1 LWDFACGFSMCL
13 PCIDG
18 HSFSHSMITHETFVR
33 FDGFL
38 DSFSCA
44 LERVCGHVSIASLL
58 VHNFIFVMLLLIL
71 LMLVP

>member
-1 LWDFACGFSMCL
+1 
-13 PCIDG
+13 
-18 HSFSHSMITHETFVR
+18 VR

-44 LERVCGHVSIASLL
+44 LEQVCGHVSRASLL